1 MSGQEAS
8 EAVKPTAAGE
18 EDCRRVA
25 GRAAQ
30 RRDAAVKLKI
40 GRTNRLMN
48 FSYRVAHVAQILARG
63 GVGTEALRSAR
74 TSWRLEDEGVLP
86 LVISQMKR
94 HPSDPVEIRNS
105 ETINPDP

>member
-63 GVGTEALRSAR
+63 AHVTTHGAR
-74 TSWRLEDEGVLP
+74 NKKLES
-86 LVISQMKR
+86 I
-94 HPSDPVEIRNS
+94 
-105 ETINPDP
+105 